1 MPGSRHSRPEAAG
14 AGRHRA
20 LSRTIVALLLLGFTC
35 VYRFNTL
42 GGRFGGFDN
51 DHFVPFAYA
60 IQVGT
65 GEQPL
70 RDFDG
75 LGLQGAW
82 PSLTYETSALAQRW
96 FGDNLRSEAL
106 LTVAAVGVAAALT
119 FLAAASVAPVV
130 WAAAA
135 TLVSVFVAPTL
146 YNYPKVLILSAAAL
160 TIAGYCR
167 RPHALGVVA
176 GSVLTAVA
184 FLFRHDLAV
193 YAGVGLLLAYVVGSH
208 RTERVRRAS
217 LYVAL
222 TVLLLAPSLVWVQRY
237 AGLVQ
242 YVRDG
247 VALSQDEA
255 ERTELAVWPRFTR
268 VDESGNVVGIM
279 QFFSVEQNGTAWLYS
294 LTRLL
299 PFAAAVVVWVRRS
312 ESESAG
318 ARTAVLA
325 IAAMTAFASPL
336 LIRGNVPVRL
346 GDIGPLF
353 AVLAAWTSHDV
364 ARWRTGEP
372 LAWRAG
378 RSIAMLAMVGVTALS
393 AASVGFVWNQLG
405 TAGLRHGWG
414 ATVYQSQQLWASLST
429 LPSTA
434 IDQPSPDG
442 PLDISQYINRCTA
455 PADRVVMMTYQPEL
469 LPFAGRLFG
478 GGRLSVLPD
487 YALDSRQEQSLVSR
501 WRNQSV
507 PLAFVEFEEFWS
519 PDSTSAPIVR
529 AYLHE
534 RYTDVGGMPVGG
546 DRVLHVFAERA
557 RTPLGTFG
565 PHGLPCFR

>member
-1 MPGSRHSRPEAAG
+1 V
-14 AGRHRA
+14 
-20 LSRTIVALLLLGFTC
+20 LSRAILALLLLGFTC

-60 IQVGT
+60 KQVQA

-70 RDFDG
+70 RDFEG

-106 LTVAAVGVAAALT
+106 LTVAGVGVASAIT
-119 FLAAASVAPVV
+119 FLAAASVAPAA
-130 WAAAA
+130 WAVAA

-160 TIAGYCR
+160 TIARYCR
-167 RPHALGVVA
+167 RPHVLGVVT
-176 GSVLTAVA
+176 GSVVTAVA

-193 YAGVGLLLAYVVGSH
+193 YVGVGLLLAYVVGSL
-208 RTERVRRAS
+208 RTERIRRTA

-222 TVLLLAPSLVWVQRY
+222 TLLLLAPSLVWVQRY

-247 VALSQDEA
+247 AALSEDEA
-255 ERTELAVWPRFTR
+255 ERTELAAWPRFTR
-268 VDESGNVVGIM
+268 LDESGKAVGIM
-279 QFFSVEQNGTAWLYS
+279 RLFAVEQNGTAWLYS

-299 PFAAAVVVWVRRS
+299 PFAAVAFVWVRRR
-312 ESESAG
+312 EVEYAG

-325 IAAMTAFASPL
+325 IAGMTAFASPL

-346 GDIGPLF
+346 GDIGPLV
-353 AVLAAWTSHDV
+353 AVLAAWTSHES
-364 ARWRTGEP
+364 ARWRAGEP

-378 RSIAMLAMVGVTALS
+378 RSMAMLVIVGITALS
-393 AASVGFVWNQLG
+393 TASVGFVWDQLG
-405 TAGLRHGWG
+405 TAGLRRGWRE
-414 ATVYQSQQLWASLST
+414 TVNQSQQLSAYLST
-429 LPSTA
+429 LPAAA
-434 IDQPSPDG
+434 IDQPSPEG
-442 PLDISQYINRCTA
+442 PMDIAQYLNRCTA
-455 PADRVVMMTYQPEL
+455 PTDRVVLMTYQPEL

-478 GGRLSVLPD
+478 AGRLSILPD
-487 YALDSRQEQSLVSR
+487 YALDSRQEQALVAR
-501 WRNQSV
+501 WRSQSV
-507 PLAFVEFEEFWS
+507 PLALVEFEEFWS
-519 PDSTSAPIVR
+519 PNSTSTPIVR

-534 RYTDVGGMPVGG
+534 RYADVGAMPVGD
-546 DRVLHVFAERA
+546 DRVLHVFAERG
-557 RTPLGTFG
+557 RTPFGNFG
-565 PHGLPCFR
+565 PDGLPCFP